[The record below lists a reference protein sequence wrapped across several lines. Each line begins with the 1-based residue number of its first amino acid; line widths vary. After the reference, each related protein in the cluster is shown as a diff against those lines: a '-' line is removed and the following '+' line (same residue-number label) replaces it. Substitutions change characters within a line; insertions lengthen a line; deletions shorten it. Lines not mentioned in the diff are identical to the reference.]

1 MQRSFWMLCLFLT
14 WGQCAG
20 TQLTVLSDR
29 ASIRQAPNAQSP
41 LVSTAGRGA
50 MLNGLERRDNWWR
63 IALPD
68 GQTGWVF
75 SAMVA
80 DPAAA
85 VSVSRGTPAINDY
98 SALVGEY
105 WLLAIGI
112 DRYTYWPPLENAVH
126 DAKAVVEVLT
136 RDYGFKSDHVITL
149 YDKQA
154 TEDNIINT
162 FIALQSKLGPN
173 DSLLIYYAGHG
184 IVDAFKTGSWI
195 PVNSREGQI
204 ADYISTDRLTR
215 MIGTLPAKHV
225 FLVADAC
232 FSGSLLDARSAR
244 KDDAM
249 SDRYFRENVRR
260 ASRQALTSG
269 GMEEV
274 ADGGAEGHS
283 IFAHHFLREL
293 RQNETPYLAASALSA
308 SVERLVARNA
318 TQEPRWSH
326 LREAGDEDGEFFFL
340 RSSAV
345 VPDARSPAKAASQLT
360 VSSEPEGALV
370 SIDGEP
376 IGSTPLSVGGLA
388 GRVVVTVTKEGF
400 DAAGENVVIRMDR
413 TQNLSFNLTPADGVG
428 QLSITSNPEDAAWYV
443 DGYFMGRTPDQVA
456 SLTGGMHRIRVVKPG
471 YAPWE
476 QTVEVAAGRPLR
488 LRADMRREESAA
500 AVRTEPVPPKASA
513 PAPLP
518 TALAG
523 TRVEAE
529 DFREVE
535 TRLREFV
542 SAYLNRDLARIDQVA
557 RVSARNRTL
566 LEHLFTHYKTIV
578 VRVTNHSVS
587 GANARAVVQIER
599 LVRNNGDEV
608 QPSAGWRQANVTL
621 AKANG
626 QWGKIEW

>member
-1 MQRSFWMLCLFLT
+1 MQRIFWMLCLFVT
-14 WGQCAG
+14 WGQSAG

-41 LVSTAGRGA
+41 TVSTAARGA
-50 MLNGLERRDNWWR
+50 ILNGLERRDNWWR
-63 IALPD
+63 IALTD

-75 SAMVA
+75 SAIVA
-80 DPAAA
+80 DSASSAGISRGAPAA
-85 VSVSRGTPAINDY
+85 NEY
-98 SALVGEY
+98 STLVGEY
-105 WLLAIGI
+105 WLLSIGV

-136 RDYGFKSDHVITL
+136 RDYGFKSNRVITL

-162 FIALQSKLGPN
+162 FIELQSKLGPN

-195 PVNSREGQI
+195 PVDSREGQI

-340 RSSAV
+340 RSSVAA
-345 VPDARSPAKAASQLT
+345 PDAGSQAKAASQLT
-360 VSSEPEGALV
+360 VSSEPDGATV
-370 SIDGEP
+370 AIDGEP
-376 IGSTPLSVGGLA
+376 VGSTPLSVGGLA

-413 TQNLSFNLTPADGVG
+413 TQNLSFNLTPADGAG
-428 QLSITSNPEDAAWYV
+428 QLSITSTPEDAAWYV

-456 SLTGGMHRIRVVKPG
+456 SLAGGMHRIRVVKPG
-471 YAPWE
+471 FAPWE
-476 QTVEVAAGRPLR
+476 QTVEVATGRPLR
-488 LRADMRREESAA
+488 LRAEMRREEAV
-500 AVRTEPVPPKASA
+500 VRTEPVPPKASA

-523 TRVEAE
+523 TRAEAE

-542 SAYLNRDLARIDQVA
+542 TAYLNRDLARIDQVA
-557 RVSARNRTL
+557 RVSARNRNL
-566 LEHLFTHYKTIV
+566 LQHLFTNYKTVV

-626 QWGKIEW
+626 EWGKIEW